1 MSNTS
6 GLTSSKVTVL
16 GGGSFGTAIANIAAM
31 NHHQVTLWMRSEKQA
46 NDIEQNRENSRYL
59 PGYKLREN
67 LKPSL
72 DLAESIKDADYV
84 FVAVPSKAFR
94 AVLEETVPHL
104 PAHTKL
110 ISLTKGIEPHSFKL
124 MSQILQEVA
133 PAHEIGVISGPN
145 LAKEIAE
152 DQISATVIAS
162 YSQSLRQDIQEML
175 SCSSFR
181 VYGNPDIYG
190 VEMAGAIKNI
200 YAIVAGL
207 ATALG
212 MADNTR
218 AAIIT
223 RSLAEMSR
231 FAVRLGANPMTFL
244 GLAGVGDLIVTCSS
258 KLSRNYRVGF
268 YIGEGLTLKQ
278 AIKKIGETAE
288 GINTLRMV
296 NDKAEE
302 LGIYMPLVKG
312 LYSIIYEDMPVEA
325 ISKKLMSGDLAQD
338 VEFMSAGI

>member
-1 MSNTS
+1 MTQ
-6 GLTSSKVTVL
+6 LTSSKVTVL

-46 NDIEQNRENSRYL
+46 NDILHNRQNSRYL
-59 PGYKLREN
+59 PGYILLDN
-67 LKPSL
+67 LAPAL
-72 DLAESIKDADYV
+72 DLKAAVSDADYV

-94 AVLEETVPHL
+94 AVVEETIQYL
-104 PAHTKL
+104 PTNARL

-124 MSQILQEVA
+124 MSQILHDLA
-133 PAHEIGVISGPN
+133 PAHEVGVISGPN
-145 LAKEIAE
+145 LAKEIA
-152 DQISATVIAS
+152 DNQISATVIAS
-162 YSQSLRQDIQEML
+162 YSQSLRQEVQQML
-175 SCSSFR
+175 SCPSFR

-190 VEMAGAIKNI
+190 VEMAGALKNI
-200 YAIVAGL
+200 YAIITGL
-207 ATALG
+207 AAALG
-212 MADNTR
+212 MAENTR
-218 AAIIT
+218 GAIIT

-258 KLSRNYRVGF
+258 QLSRNYRVGY

-296 NDKAEE
+296 NEKADEM
-302 LGIYMPLVKG
+302 GIYMPLVKG
-312 LYSIIYEDMPVEA
+312 LYAIIYQDMPVKEIA
-325 ISKKLMSGDLAQD
+325 GRLMSGDLAED
-338 VEFMSAGI
+338 VEFMSAGM

>member
-1 MSNTS
+1 VSNAT

-16 GGGSFGTAIANIAAM
+16 GGGSFGTAVANIAAM
-31 NHHQVTLWMRSEKQA
+31 NNHQVTLWMRSEKQA
-46 NDIEQNRENSRYL
+46 DDIRQNRENSRYL
-59 PGYKLREN
+59 PGYKLLEN
-67 LKPSL
+67 LEPSL
-72 DLAESIKDADYV
+72 DLKSSVQGADYV

-94 AVLEETVPHL
+94 VVVEETIQYL
-104 PAHTKL
+104 PAHARL
-110 ISLTKGIEPHSFKL
+110 ISLTKGIEPHSFRL
-124 MSQILQEVA
+124 MSQILQDVA
-133 PAHEIGVISGPN
+133 PDHEIGVISGPN
-145 LAKEIAE
+145 LAKEIA
-152 DQISATVIAS
+152 DGHISATVIAS
-162 YSQSLRQDIQEML
+162 TSPTLRHDVQELL

-200 YAIVAGL
+200 YAIVSGL
-207 ATALG
+207 AAALG
-212 MADNTR
+212 MADNTK

-231 FAVRLGANPMTFL
+231 FAVHLGANPMTFL

-258 KLSRNYRVGF
+258 KLSRNYRVGY
-268 YIGEGLTLKQ
+268 YIGKGYTLKQ

-296 NDKAEE
+296 NDKAQE

-312 LYSIIYEDMPVEA
+312 LYSVIYEDMPIEA

-338 VEFMSAGI
+338 VEFMS

>member
-1 MSNTS
+1 
-6 GLTSSKVTVL
+6 VL
-16 GGGSFGTAIANIAAM
+16 GGGSFGTAIANISAL
-31 NHHQVTLWMRSEKQA
+31 NQHRVSLWMRSEKQA
-46 NDIEQNRENSRYL
+46 NDIIENRENSRYL
-59 PGYKLREN
+59 PGYKLHEN
-67 LKPSL
+67 LTPSL
-72 DLAESIKDADYV
+72 SLEQSVSSADYV

-94 AVLEETVPHL
+94 AVLEEAVPYLQPH
-104 PAHTKL
+104 AKL

-124 MSQILQEVA
+124 MSQIMHEVV

-145 LAKEIAE
+145 LAKEIAD
-152 DQISATVIAS
+152 DQITATVIAS
-162 YSQSLRQDIQEML
+162 YSQTLRTEVQQML
-175 SCSSFR
+175 SCKTFR

-200 YAIVAGL
+200 YAIVSGL
-207 ATALG
+207 AAALG
-212 MADNTR
+212 MADNTK

-258 KLSRNYRVGF
+258 ALSRNYRVGY
-268 YIGEGLTLKQ
+268 YIGEGLSLKQ

-296 NDKAEE
+296 NDKAAE

-312 LYSIIYEDMPVEA
+312 LYAVIYEDMPVSA
-325 ISKKLMSGDLAQD
+325 ISSKLMSGDLAQD
-338 VEFMSAGI
+338 VEFMSEGL